1 MVTTLERAHILKT
14 FVNDAMGNYHK
25 NTKGLPEKII
35 IYRDGMGGLTM
46 TAKVL
51 EHEVKVITDL
61 LENTSPGYKP
71 KILYCLV
78 DRNINHRVFV
88 NSG

>member
-1 MVTTLERAHILKT
+1 MLTTFERANLLKD
-14 FVNDAMGNYHK
+14 FVNDAMVNYQK
-25 NTKGLPEKII
+25 NTKSLPEKII

-46 TAKVL
+46 TVKVL
-51 EHEVKVITDL
+51 EHEVKVITEL
-61 LENTSPGYKP
+61 LENTCPGYKP